1 MGRVKRL
8 IWLISFLLPCGLL
21 VVSGSAH
28 LHQLVSA
35 RSEAPFFLAVSF
47 FWVIPA
53 SLITLVAGYQIE
65 WLLVGWSHSSLK
77 LLWEGRASVKL
88 DVLSMAMNLLP
99 HRLLG
104 YALSLGLLYV
114 IDTHA
119 AQSTGISI
127 TRFLPSWGI
136 QIAFALLFQ
145 SFIAYW
151 LHRLEHS
158 IPALWALH
166 KFHHSADRM
175 SILNSERQTDLLKGI
190 EATLRFLPFALV
202 AESDISK
209 PAPGQAAFI
218 LVAAYFAYR
227 TFLRVN
233 SYLVHSNLSTDY
245 GWIGRWLLV
254 SPRMHR
260 LHHAASAEYHDKN
273 YTFDLVLWDRL
284 FGTYATCGSDAVENI
299 SLGLDEDNP
308 FNGDKTAKAVVRN
321 YFLTPYIV
329 FFQALRAGFGAW
341 LPARPATGKKSVAVK
356 WTHH

>member
-1 MGRVKRL
+1 MGRLKRL
-8 IWLISFLLPCGLL
+8 IWLISFLCACGLL
-21 VVSGSAH
+21 VVSGSAQ

-35 RSEAPFFLAVSF
+35 RSEAPFFLALSF
-47 FWVIPA
+47 FWAIPT
-53 SLITLVAGYQIE
+53 SLITLMAGYQIE

-88 DVLSMAMNLLP
+88 DALSIAMNFLP

-104 YALSLGLLYV
+104 YVLSLGLLYV

-119 AQSTGISI
+119 AQTTSISI
-127 TRFLPSWGI
+127 TPYLPSWGI
-136 QIAFALLFQ
+136 QIACVLLFQ
-145 SFIAYW
+145 SFISYW

-175 SILNSERQTDLLKGI
+175 SILTSERQTDLMKGV
-190 EATLRFLPFALV
+190 EETVRFLPYALV
-202 AESDISK
+202 AESGISK
-209 PAPGQAAFI
+209 PAPGNAAFI
-218 LVAAYFAYR
+218 LVVAYFAYR

-233 SYLVHSNLSTDY
+233 GYLVHSNLSTDY
-245 GWIGRWLLV
+245 GWVGRWLLV

-260 LHHAASAEYHDKN
+260 LHHATSAEYHNKN
-273 YTFDLVLWDRL
+273 FTFDFVLWDRL
-284 FGTYATCGSDAVENI
+284 FGTYATCKSSAVEHI
-299 SLGLDEDNP
+299 SLGLDDNP
-308 FNGDKTAKAVVRN
+308 FNGDKTAKAVLRN

-341 LPARPATGKKSVAVK
+341 LPARFTAGRKSVVF
-356 WTHH
+356 